1 MRLSKKVRKAN
12 SFRKRERRNMR
23 INGKVAIASVLVSAS
38 AFLALNGTLAYADF
52 GSGVAVLAEGTEI
65 VKTAISGKKIVFS
78 DLDFKQGLCITD
90 FEKIKITS
98 VPPSSEGTLLLA
110 GRRVGAGTTIKR
122 KNIGALVFI
131 PASKDIAECK
141 FKFTTDDFANGAEVD
156 FIIKFTEK
164 VNYAPTIVNSTEE
177 NLSLE
182 TQREISV
189 YGRMR
194 AEDKEGDALEYIVIK
209 APEHG
214 SIKIINKESG
224 EFLYTPPTGYV
235 GEDCFSFVA
244 RDVWGNYS
252 KPQTISVSIGERMC
266 ETVYSDMKTHP
277 SYNAAVA
284 LTAMGIMDG
293 RLIGDG
299 VYFMPEKNV
308 TVAEFVAMAMK
319 SAGISPSEDTLTF
332 FDDDADIPMPLKGYI
347 ATAQKMGI
355 VTGDFADGKLLL
367 RPTDNITR
375 AEAAVVM
382 ANILDID
389 MSCELPTFNDASS
402 VPVWARSSVSL
413 LCYVGIFDSE
423 SETISADA
431 PLTKADTASYLYK
444 LAKNMEK

>member
-1 MRLSKKVRKAN
+1 
-12 SFRKRERRNMR
+12 MR
-23 INGKVAIASVLVSAS
+23 INGRVAIASILVSAS

-78 DLDFKQGLCITD
+78 DIDFKQGLCITD

-131 PASKDIAECK
+131 PASKDVAECK
-141 FKFTTDDFANGAEVD
+141 FKFTTDDFANGKEVD

-164 VNYAPTIVNSTEE
+164 VNYAPTIELKSDEE
-177 NLSLE
+177 LMLE

-189 YGRMR
+189 YGKMR
-194 AEDKEGDALEYIVIK
+194 AEDKEGDCLEYILIK

-214 SIKIINKESG
+214 NIKIINKESG
-224 EFLYTPPTGYV
+224 EFLYTPPTSYV
-235 GEDCFSFVA
+235 GEDCFTFVA
-244 RDVWGNYS
+244 RDEWGNYS
-252 KPQTISVSIGERMC
+252 KPQAITVSIAERMC
-266 ETVYSDMKTHP
+266 ETIYSDMKTHP
-277 SYNAAVA
+277 DYNAAVA

-308 TVAEFVAMAMK
+308 SIAEFVAMAMK
-319 SAGISPSEDTLTF
+319 SAGISPSEEAQTF
-332 FDDDADIPMPLKGYI
+332 FDDDADIPLPLKGYM
-347 ATAQKMGI
+347 ATAQKMGVI
-355 VTGDFADGKLLL
+355 TGDFVDGRLLL
-367 RPTDNITR
+367 RPNDNITR

-389 MSCELPTFNDASS
+389 MTCELPTFSDASG
-402 VPVWARSSVSL
+402 VPVWARASVSL
-413 LCYVGIFDSE
+413 LCYVGIFDSD
-423 SETISADA
+423 SEEIAADA
-431 PLTKADTASYLYK
+431 ALTKADTAAYLYK
-444 LAKNMEK
+444 LAKNIGK